1 LSKIKDLDDEFTG
14 LFGESGESE
23 DNDGDTIGSDIHPFQ
38 KQYGWIHQAVMV
50 AQHNNITLAAAYE
63 LPTIQFLNDLAYI
76 KSKSE
81 FDAYLIKKARG

>member
-1 LSKIKDLDDEFTG
+1 LSKIKDIDDQFTG

-23 DNDGDTIGSDIHPFQ
+23 DNDSDTIGSGIHPFQ
-38 KQYGWIHQAVMV
+38 KQYGWIHQAVLV
-50 AQHNNITLAAAYE
+50 AQHNNIALESAYQ